1 MAESGS
7 SSAPEY
13 FLTTPRVGFR
23 LWTENDTGLAS
34 ALWGDPEVS
43 RFIDSRGAL
52 NAAEVKQKL
61 NAELQSQVKYGIQ
74 YWPIFLKEN
83 GEHVGCCG
91 VRPKDI
97 GNGVME
103 FGVHLRRDYWGSGLA
118 AEAGRAAIDF
128 VFTYLDATELFAG
141 HNPQNKASRHLLQ
154 KLGFVY
160 IGDEFYPP
168 TGLLHPSY
176 TMRRPTV
183 TTAIQELGE

>member
-1 MAESGS
+1 MADSGS
-7 SSAPEY
+7 SNAPNY
-13 FLTTPRVGFR
+13 FLTTTRVGFR
-23 LWTENDTGLAS
+23 PWTENDVGLAL
-34 ALWGDPEVS
+34 ALWGDLEVS

-52 NAAEVKQKL
+52 NVVEVKQKL
-61 NAELQSQVKYGIQ
+61 NAELQSQAEYGIQ

-91 VRPKDI
+91 VRPKDFSK
-97 GNGVME
+97 GVME

-118 AEAGRAAIDF
+118 AEASHAAIDYAF
-128 VFTYLDATELFAG
+128 AHLHAIELFAG

-176 TMRRPTV
+176 TLRRPAVST
-183 TTAIQELGE
+183 